1 MSFEIERKFLV
12 RSDDWR
18 KLVTSRNQIRQAY
31 LDMNPKVSIRV
42 RIRDN
47 SKATLSLKSA
57 SSSLRRLEL
66 EYDIPTLEAEA
77 LIPLRQGNVIEK
89 TRHVVPYGAAQNAD
103 ASAAGE
109 KLAWEVD
116 EFSGANSGL
125 LIAEIELPR
134 EDYPVELPPWIG
146 PEVTGQSQYY
156 NGSLA
161 MHPFDQWGQADRRDR
176 ANAQR

>member
-18 KLVTSRNQIRQAY
+18 KLATGRSEIRQAY
-31 LDMNPKVSIRV
+31 LDTNPKVSVRV

-47 SKATLSLKSA
+47 SKATLSLKSS

-66 EYDIPTLEAEA
+66 EYAIPTLEAEA
-77 LIPLRQGNVIEK
+77 LIPLRHGNVVEK
-89 TRHVVPYGAAQNAD
+89 TRHIVPYDPVQAGAG
-103 ASAAGE
+103 SE
-109 KLAWEVD
+109 LAWEVD
-116 EFSGANSGL
+116 EFSGANEGL
-125 LIAEIELPR
+125 VIAEIELPR

-146 PEVTGQSQYY
+146 QEVTGQSQYY

-161 MHPFDQWGQADRRDR
+161 MRPFEQWEHADHRDR
-176 ANAQR
+176 ANTQR

>member
-12 RSDDWR
+12 CSDDWR
-18 KLVTSRNQIRQAY
+18 KLATSRSEIRQAY

-47 SKATLSLKSA
+47 ERATLSLKSA

-66 EYDIPTLEAEA
+66 EYPIPTLEAEA
-77 LIPLRQGNVIEK
+77 LMPLRHGNVVEK
-89 TRHVVPYGAAQNAD
+89 TRHIVPYTGAASGAD
-103 ASAAGE
+103 AA
-109 KLAWEVD
+109 LAWEVD

-134 EDYPVELPPWIG
+134 EDYPVELPPWVG
-146 PEVTGQSQYY
+146 PEVTGQGQYY

-161 MHPFDQWGQADRRDR
+161 MRPFDQWESAASRER
-176 ANAQR
+176 AQTQR